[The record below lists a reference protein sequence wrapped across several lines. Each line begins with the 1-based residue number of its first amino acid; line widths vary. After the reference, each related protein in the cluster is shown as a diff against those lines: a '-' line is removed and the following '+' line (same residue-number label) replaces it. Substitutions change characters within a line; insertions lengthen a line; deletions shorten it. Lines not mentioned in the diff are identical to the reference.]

1 MPGSFPAIPIST
13 IGSVGKTNRA
23 LDPFVELVDR
33 GKRGLAV
40 VLEKGEV
47 APGIGRQLLGR
58 RKGAC
63 AVDVHVGDACR

>member
-1 MPGSFPAIPIST
+1 
-13 IGSVGKTNRA
+13 
-23 LDPFVELVDR
+23 
-33 GKRGLAV
+33 